1 MPARPKPDSPRARG
15 AKVGDAVNKPA
26 LSIKPTKLTTDVA
39 VEIIGMN
46 KWYGDFHVLRDINL
60 KVMGG
65 ERIVICGPS
74 GSGKSTMIRCIN
86 RLEEHQKGRI
96 IVDGVELTEDL
107 KKIDEVRRE
116 VGMVFQHFNLFP
128 HLTILENC
136 TLAPIWVRKMPRH
149 QAEEIAMHYLKRVK
163 IPEQAHKFPGQLSG
177 GQQQRVAIARALC
190 MNPKIMLFDEP
201 TSALD
206 PEMVKEVLD
215 TMVSLAEEGMTM
227 LCVTHEMGFARQVA
241 NRVIFMDAGQIVE
254 MNEPNEFFT
263 HPQHER
269 TKLFLSQILH

>member
-1 MPARPKPDSPRARG
+1 MAEA
-15 AKVGDAVNKPA
+15 A
-26 LSIKPTKLTTDVA
+26 TTQLTVSDTEVA
-39 VEIIGMN
+39 VEIINMN

-65 ERIVICGPS
+65 ERIVIAGPS

-86 RLEEHQKGRI
+86 RLEEHQKGKI
-96 IVDGVELTEDL
+96 IVDGIELTNDL
-107 KKIDEVRRE
+107 KKIDEIRRE
-116 VGMVFQHFNLFP
+116 VGMCFQHFNLFP

-136 TLAPIWVRKMPRH
+136 TLAPIWVRKMPKKE
-149 QAEEIAMHYLKRVK
+149 AEEIAMHYLERVK
-163 IPEQAHKFPGQLSG
+163 IPDQANKYPGQLSG
-177 GQQQRVAIARALC
+177 GQQQRVAIARSLC
-190 MNPKIMLFDEP
+190 MKPKIMLFDEP

-254 MNEPNEFFT
+254 QNNPQEFFDN
-263 HPQHER
+263 PQHER